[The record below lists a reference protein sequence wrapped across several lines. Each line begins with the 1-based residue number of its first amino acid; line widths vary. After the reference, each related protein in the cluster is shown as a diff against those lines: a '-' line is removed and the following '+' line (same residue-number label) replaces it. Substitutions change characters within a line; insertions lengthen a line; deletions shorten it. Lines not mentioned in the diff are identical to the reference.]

1 MISQVSNSIVSLWEQ
16 PTRKLNPPPTLDHWA
31 YEQCGRVIRRLIL
44 REDIYRVIVWSM
56 DDSEAL
62 SCHAR
67 YQDENIVFFSL
78 SFPTLLLLFLHR
90 ILLRWRCVRTPS
102 FELGADADFQTNINS
117 SRPAGDG
124 EGLATLS
131 GLISPIPWQAIILD
145 GTQKKTKKNTH
156 THTERIRMKIT
167 KITRESP

>member
-16 PTRKLNPPPTLDHWA
+16 PTRKLNPPPTLDHWP

-67 YQDENIVFFSL
+67 YQDENFVFFSL
-78 SFPTLLLLFLHR
+78 SFLTLLLLFLHR
-90 ILLRWRCVRTPS
+90 LLLRWWCVRTPT

-131 GLISPIPWQAIILD
+131 GLISPIRWQAIILD
-145 GTQKKTKKNTH
+145 ETEKKHTH
-156 THTERIRMKIT
+156 THTAHMKIT

>member
-44 REDIYRVIVWSM
+44 REDIYRVLWRRSM

-67 YQDENIVFFSL
+67 YQDENFVFFSL
-78 SFPTLLLLFLHR
+78 SFLTLLLLFLHLL
-90 ILLRWRCVRTPS
+90 LLRWWCVRTPT

-131 GLISPIPWQAIILD
+131 GLISPIRWQAIILD
-145 GTQKKTKKNTH
+145 ETEKKQTH
-156 THTERIRMKIT
+156 THTAHMKIT